1 MKVVI
6 LALMNENNE
15 KTTDNLFE
23 FMARFS
29 YFINAIVDGK
39 QSIRKPL

>member
-1 MKVVI
+1 MKVFI

-23 FMARFS
+23 SLALFS
-29 YFINAIVDGK
+29 YYIIVKVDGK
-39 QSIRKPL
+39 QSVRKPL